1 MQKSGFF
8 NSVNGDRKYN
18 ANFFAEYFASFIG
31 NGVFPNPSTNLQ
43 VLSANNGYNITIK
56 SGKGWINGYYYCNTT
71 DYNILLDVADGVLNR
86 IDRMVLRF
94 NTSSRDITLQV
105 KKGTF
110 ASSPVAPSLQRDA
123 DMYELG
129 LADIYIKAGA
139 ISITQADITDL
150 RLNKNMC
157 GLVHGVVEQVDTT
170 AIFNQFENWYS
181 TTKTNYDTDITKWTK
196 EKKEAFE
203 KWYADNIEVFK
214 TQWTDWFSNNTST
227 WSTDFTTWFNAIK
240 GQLSGDIATNLASK
254 VDKLENNYNTISI
267 SLYEKQDITDSNLNT
282 DSHNIVGAINENNLS
297 IKTLNN
303 SVNILKERIVI
314 TNTIPTTETA
324 KANTFYFIP
333 EVE

>member
-150 RLNKNMC
+150 RLNREIC
-157 GLVHGVVEQVDTT
+157 GIVHGVVEQVDTT

-196 EKKEAFE
+196 EKKKHLKSGMLIILRFL
-203 KWYADNIEVFK
+203 KLNGQIGLVII
-214 TQWTDWFSNNTST
+214 QVH
-227 WSTDFTTWFNAIK
+227 
-240 GQLSGDIATNLASK
+240 GQL
-254 VDKLENNYNTISI
+254 ISQRG
-267 SLYEKQDITDSNLNT
+267 LML
-282 DSHNIVGAINENNLS
+282 
-297 IKTLNN
+297 
-303 SVNILKERIVI
+303 LKD
-314 TNTIPTTETA
+314 N
-324 KANTFYFIP
+324 
-333 EVE
+333 

>member
-86 IDRMVLRF
+86 IDRIVLRF
-94 NTSSRDITLQV
+94 NTISRDITLQV

-110 ASSPVAPSLQRDA
+110 ASSPVAPNLQRDA

-139 ISITQADITDL
+139 INITQSDITDL
-150 RLNKNMC
+150 RKNDSYC
-157 GLVHGVVEQVDTT
+157 GIVHNLVQQEDKIEKATRTT
-170 AIFNQFENWYS
+170 YGNVMI
-181 TTKTNYDTDITKWTK
+181 
-196 EKKEAFE
+196 
-203 KWYADNIEVFK
+203 
-214 TQWTDWFSNNTST
+214 
-227 WSTDFTTWFNAIK
+227 
-240 GQLSGDIATNLASK
+240 GD
-254 VDKLENNYNTISI
+254 
-267 SLYEKQDITDSNLNT
+267 NLNISNGILSADT
-282 DSHNIVGAINENNLS
+282 KVFRGDVNSPLRTEVVSSLSSSASVGQIVFDNDTKKFKGFDGDKWL
-297 IKTLNN
+297 
-303 SVNILKERIVI
+303 
-314 TNTIPTTETA
+314 
-324 KANTFYFIP
+324 
-333 EVE
+333 